1 MKYTTLLFD
10 LDDTLMDFHKAEE
23 YAIERLLE
31 KYSIAV
37 TQDNK
42 KLYSLTNKAKWTAL
56 EKGEITRKELFATR
70 FPDFFKA
77 LGVVADGAQANAD
90 YMNFL
95 SQGRFVIDGAEDICR
110 ELSTKYSMYIIT
122 NGAKIVQQGR
132 LTNLPLMKYFD
143 GVFISEEIGFDK
155 PKKEYFDHVF
165 ANIPEKDKS
174 KVLVIGDS
182 LSSDI
187 KGAVNYGIDCC
198 WINRGEDRET
208 DATYIIK
215 KLNELLIMLCA

>member
-10 LDDTLMDFHKAEE
+10 LDDTLMDFKKAEE
-23 YAIERLLE
+23 NAIEKLLL
-31 KYSIAV
+31 KYSLPA
-37 TQDNK
+37 TEENK
-42 KLYSLTNKAKWTAL
+42 RLYSLTNQSKWKAL

-77 LGVVADGAQANAD
+77 LGVEADGAKANAD
-90 YMNFL
+90 YMHFL

-110 ELSTKYSMYIIT
+110 ELRKSYSMYIIT

-132 LTNLPLMKYFD
+132 LTDLPLMQYFD
-143 GVFISEEIGFDK
+143 GVFISEEVGFDK

-165 ANIPEKDKS
+165 LNIPEKDKS
-174 KVLVIGDS
+174 KCLVIGDS

-187 KGAVNYGIDCC
+187 LGAVNYGIDCC
-198 WINRGEDRET
+198 WISEKTSSEIKP
-208 DATYIIK
+208 TYQISTLK
-215 KLNELLIMLCA
+215 ELLDILIA

>member
-10 LDDTLMDFHKAEE
+10 LDDTLMDFKKAEE
-23 YAIERLLE
+23 NAIEKLLL
-31 KYSIAV
+31 KYSLPA
-37 TQDNK
+37 TEENK
-42 KLYSLTNKAKWTAL
+42 RLYSLTNQSKWKAL

-77 LGVVADGAQANAD
+77 LGVEADGAKANAD
-90 YMNFL
+90 YMHFL

-110 ELSTKYSMYIIT
+110 ELRKSYSMYIIT

-132 LTNLPLMKYFD
+132 LTDLPLMQYFD
-143 GVFISEEIGFDK
+143 GVFISEEVGFDK

-165 ANIPEKDKS
+165 LNIPEKDKS
-174 KVLVIGDS
+174 KCLVIGDS

-187 KGAVNYGIDCC
+187 LGAVNYGIDCC
-198 WINRGEDRET
+198 WISEKTSSEIKP
-208 DATYIIK
+208 TYQISNLK
-215 KLNELLIMLCA
+215 ELLNILIA

>member
-10 LDDTLMDFHKAEE
+10 LDDTLMDFKKAEE
-23 YAIERLLE
+23 NAIEKLLL
-31 KYSIAV
+31 KYSLPA
-37 TQDNK
+37 TEENK
-42 KLYSLTNKAKWTAL
+42 RLYSLTNQSKWKAL

-77 LGVVADGAQANAD
+77 LGVEADGAKANAD
-90 YMNFL
+90 YMHFL

-110 ELSTKYSMYIIT
+110 ELRRSYSMYIIT

-132 LTNLPLMKYFD
+132 LTDLPLMQYFD
-143 GVFISEEIGFDK
+143 GVFISEEVGFDK

-165 ANIPEKDKS
+165 LNIPEKDKS
-174 KVLVIGDS
+174 KCLVIGDS

-187 KGAVNYGIDCC
+187 LGAVNYGIDCC
-198 WINRGEDRET
+198 WISEKTSSEIKP
-208 DATYIIK
+208 TYQISTLK
-215 KLNELLIMLCA
+215 ELLNILIA

>member
-10 LDDTLMDFHKAEE
+10 LDDTLMDFGKSEE

-31 KYSIAV
+31 KYSVEV
-37 TQDNK
+37 TESNK
-42 KLYSLTNKAKWTAL
+42 RLYSSINKAKWTAL

-77 LGVVADGAQANAD
+77 LGVEADGAQANAD
-90 YMNFL
+90 YMSFL

-110 ELSTKYSMYIIT
+110 ELKNKYSMYIIT

-132 LTNLPLMKYFD
+132 LKDLPLMQYFD
-143 GVFISEEIGFDK
+143 GVFISEEVGFDK

-165 ANIPEKDKS
+165 ANISETDRS

-182 LSSDI
+182 LNSDI
-187 KGAVNYGIDCC
+187 AGAVNFGLDSC
-198 WINRGEDRET
+198 WINRGEDRAS
-208 DATYIIK
+208 DATFTVK
-215 KLNELLIMLCA
+215 NLDELYRLLQS

>member
-10 LDDTLMDFHKAEE
+10 LDDTLMDFKKAEE
-23 YAIERLLE
+23 NAIEKLLL
-31 KYSIAV
+31 KYSLPA
-37 TQDNK
+37 TEENK
-42 KLYSLTNKAKWTAL
+42 RLYSLTNQSKWKAL

-77 LGVVADGAQANAD
+77 LGVEADGAKANAD
-90 YMNFL
+90 YMHFL

-110 ELSTKYSMYIIT
+110 ELRKSYSMYIIT

-132 LTNLPLMKYFD
+132 LTDLPLMQYFD
-143 GVFISEEIGFDK
+143 GVFISEEVGFDK

-165 ANIPEKDKS
+165 LNIPEKDKS
-174 KVLVIGDS
+174 KCLVIGDS

-187 KGAVNYGIDCC
+187 LGAVNYGIDCC
-198 WINRGEDRET
+198 WISEKTSSEIKP
-208 DATYIIK
+208 TYQISTLK
-215 KLNELLIMLCA
+215 ELLNILIA

>member
-31 KYSIAV
+31 KYSIAA
-37 TQDNK
+37 TQENK
-42 KLYSLTNKAKWTAL
+42 KLYSLTNKAKWEAL

-70 FPDFFKA
+70 FPDFFRA
-77 LGVVADGAQANAD
+77 VGVEADGAQANAD
-90 YMNFL
+90 YMQFL
-95 SQGRFVIDGAEDICR
+95 SQGRFVFEGAEDICAR
-110 ELSTKYSMYIIT
+110 LSEMYSMFIVT

-132 LTNLPLMKYFD
+132 LTNLPLMQYFD
-143 GVFISEEIGFDK
+143 GVFISEDIGFDK
-155 PKKEYFDHVF
+155 PHKEYFDHVF
-165 ANIPEKDKS
+165 AHIPEKDKS

-187 KGAVNYGIDCC
+187 RGAVDYGIDCC
-198 WINRGEDRET
+198 WLNRGEDRIT
-208 DATYIIK
+208 DATYTIRQ
-215 KLNELLIMLCA
+215 LSELLIMLCA

>member
-23 YAIERLLE
+23 YAIEQLLE
-31 KYSIAV
+31 KYSIEV
-37 TQDNK
+37 TEENK
-42 KLYSLTNKAKWTAL
+42 KLYSMTNQSKWKAL

-77 LGVVADGAQANAD
+77 LGIVADGAQANAD
-90 YMNFL
+90 YMQFL
-95 SQGRFVIDGAEDICR
+95 SQGRFVIVGAEDICR
-110 ELSTKYSMYIIT
+110 ELSKTYSMFIVT

-132 LTNLPLMKYFD
+132 LTDLPLMQYFD
-143 GVFISEEIGFDK
+143 GVFISEDIGFDK

-174 KVLVIGDS
+174 KCLVIGDS

-187 KGAVNYGIDCC
+187 KGAVDYGIDCC
-198 WINRGEDRET
+198 WINRGEERES
-208 DATYIIK
+208 DATYTVK
-215 KLNELLIMLCA
+215 SLNELLIMLCA

>member
-10 LDDTLMDFHKAEE
+10 LDDTLMDFKKAEE
-23 YAIERLLE
+23 NAIEKLLL
-31 KYSIAV
+31 KYSLPA
-37 TQDNK
+37 TEENK
-42 KLYSLTNKAKWTAL
+42 RLYSLTNQSKWKAL

-77 LGVVADGAQANAD
+77 LGVEADGAKANAD
-90 YMNFL
+90 YMHFL

-110 ELSTKYSMYIIT
+110 ELRKSYSMYIIT

-132 LTNLPLMKYFD
+132 LTDLPLMQYFD
-143 GVFISEEIGFDK
+143 GVFISEEVGFDK

-165 ANIPEKDKS
+165 LNIPEKDKS
-174 KVLVIGDS
+174 KCLVIGDS

-187 KGAVNYGIDCC
+187 LGAVNYGIDCC
-198 WINRGEDRET
+198 WISEKTSSEIKPTYQISSLKELT
-208 DATYIIK
+208 DI
-215 KLNELLIMLCA
+215 LIA